1 MSFKIAVS
9 TYSYIALTRT
19 GAMTLADVVRKTKEL
34 GFDGIEFADNVP
46 FEGDP
51 MEGARKMH
59 DLCTEVGLEI
69 VNYTV
74 GADLLNG
81 FAGGKPEDE
90 IERIKRQVDI
100 AEILGTKGIR
110 HDATWGPSKEAR
122 EGYRGFDDFLPQ
134 LADGCR
140 TVTEYAAA
148 KGIKTMVENHGY
160 FAQDSDRMEKLVN
173 AVAHP
178 NFGILCDMGN
188 FMCADEDPLLAV
200 TRVAPYTVHVHAKD
214 FHYKPHHATNPGA
227 AFFPTRAGNYLRGA
241 IVGHG
246 KVPVQQCLRVFKN
259 AGYEGYVSIEF
270 EGIEDPIVGVT
281 YGLAFLRE
289 HLSTI

>member
-9 TYSYIALTRT
+9 TYSYIAKTRV
-19 GAMTLADVVRKTKEL
+19 GEMTLTDVVRKTKEL

-51 MEGARKMH
+51 MEGAAKMRE
-59 DLCTEVGLEI
+59 LCAEVGLEI

-81 FAGGKPEDE
+81 FKDGKPEDE
-90 IERIKRQVDI
+90 IERVKRQVDI
-100 AEILGTKGIR
+100 AEVLGAKGMR

-122 EGYRGFDDFLPQ
+122 NGFRGFDCVLPQ

-140 TVTEYAAA
+140 AIAEYAAT
-148 KGIKTMVENHGY
+148 KGIRTMVENHGY

-178 NFGILCDMGN
+178 NFGLLCDMGN

-214 FHYKPHHATNPGA
+214 FHYKSHTMGNPGGG
-227 AFFPTRAGNYLRGA
+227 FFPTRAGNYLRGA
-241 IVGHG
+241 VVGHG
-246 KVPVQQCLRVFKN
+246 EVPITQCLQVIKK
-259 AGYEGYVSIEF
+259 AGYSGYVSIEF
-270 EGIEDPIVGVT
+270 EGIEDSVVGISL
-281 YGLAFLRE
+281 GLDFLRNN
-289 HLSTI
+289 ICI